1 MRRERNPF
9 QKLTGERE
17 RERRVCLLVYY
28 IEERKKKKK
37 LDPEKK
43 EREALECENSWEEE
57 IKTKYI
63 YIYRNWAFHNLF
75 LTKNK

>member
-28 IEERKKKKK
+28 IEER
-37 LDPEKK
+37 EKK
-43 EREALECENSWEEE
+43 NKQKQKQKLEKRREGLGERELLGRGDKN
-57 IKTKYI
+57 KKYI
-63 YIYRNWAFHNLF
+63 
-75 LTKNK
+75 